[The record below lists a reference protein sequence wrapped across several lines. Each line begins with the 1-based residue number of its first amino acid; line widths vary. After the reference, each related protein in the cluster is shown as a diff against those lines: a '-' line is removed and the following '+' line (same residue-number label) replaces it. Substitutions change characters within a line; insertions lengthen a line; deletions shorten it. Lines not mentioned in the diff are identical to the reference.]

1 MALKWA
7 GRQTVFLQK
16 PPVIASSAA
25 VAGPKEGR
33 GPLGAEYD
41 LVLEDLRDGQKCW
54 ERAETRMLSRAVQ
67 ICLDKVGLK
76 PNDIQFFIAGDLLN
90 QITCAN
96 AVARD
101 LSIPFVGIYGA
112 CSTLAEGMA
121 IGSMLIDGG
130 FAERVMVATSSHH
143 NTAERQYRYPT
154 EFGAQRTPAS
164 QWTVTGAGA
173 FLLAAKGTGPR
184 VTHATVGSVVD
195 MGMKD
200 VNDMG
205 SAMAPAAASTIRA
218 HFTDTGRTPADY
230 DVVLT
235 GDLASVGKALCDEL
249 LKQQGLD
256 LSGRYEDCG
265 LMVLRKD
272 QDVHAGASGCA
283 CSALVL
289 SGRVLKLLEA
299 GKYRRVLMVAT
310 GALHSPL
317 TYQQG
322 ESIPCIAHGIA
333 IERVGDAS
341 ARDLDAGVKEEALQ
355 P

>member
-1 MALKWA
+1 MAVKKLGA
-7 GRQTVFLQK
+7 QSVAFQN
-16 PPVIASSAA
+16 PPVIAAASA

-33 GPLGAEYD
+33 GPLGARYD

-54 ERAETRMLSRAVQ
+54 EQAETRMLSRAVQ
-67 ICLDKVGLK
+67 ICLNRAGLRAS
-76 PNDIQFFIAGDLLN
+76 DVEVFIAGDLIN

-101 LSIPFVGIYGA
+101 LSVPYLGIYGA
-112 CSTLAEGMA
+112 CSTLAEGIA
-121 IGSMLIDGG
+121 VGSMLIDGG
-130 FAERVMVATSSHH
+130 FAERVLVATSSHH

-154 EFGAQRTPAS
+154 EFGAQRTPTS

-184 VTHATVGSVVD
+184 VTHATIGSVVD
-195 MGMKD
+195 MGIKD

-205 SAMAPAAASTIRA
+205 SAMAPAAADTIRT
-218 HFTDTGRTPADY
+218 HFSDTGRTPPEY
-230 DVVLT
+230 DAVLT
-235 GDLASVGKALCDEL
+235 GDLGSLGKTLCDEL
-249 LKQQGLD
+249 LKRQGLD
-256 LSGRYEDCG
+256 LTGRLEDCG

-289 SGRVLKLLEA
+289 AGRLLKLLES
-299 GKYRRVLMVAT
+299 GKYRRVLLVAT

-322 ESIPCIAHGIA
+322 ESIPSIAHA
-333 IERVGDAS
+333 ISIEG
-341 ARDLDAGVKEEALQ
+341 AGAQAGEAVR
-355 P
+355 

>member
-1 MALKWA
+1 MALKRA
-7 GRQTVFLQK
+7 GKQTVLFQK
-16 PPVIASSAA
+16 PPVIISSAS

-41 LVLEDLRDGQKCW
+41 MVLEDLRFGERCW
-54 ERAETRMLSRAVQ
+54 EKAETKILHKAIQV
-67 ICLDKVGLK
+67 CLDKAGLQAA
-76 PNDIQFFIAGDLLN
+76 DIHFFIAGDLLN

-96 AVARD
+96 YVARD
-101 LSIPFVGIYGA
+101 LSIPFLGVYGA
-112 CSTLAEGMA
+112 CSTLAESIA

-154 EFGAQRTPAS
+154 EFGAQRTPTS

-173 FLLAAKGTGPR
+173 FLLAAKGAGPR
-184 VTHATVGSVVD
+184 VTHATVGTVID
-195 MGMKD
+195 MGIKD

-205 SAMAPAAASTIRA
+205 SAMAPAAADTVKT
-218 HFTDTGRTPADY
+218 HFSDTGRVPTDY

-235 GDLASVGKALCDEL
+235 GDLASLGKALCIEL
-249 LKQQGLD
+249 LKRQGLD
-256 LSGRYEDCG
+256 LTGRYEDCG

-283 CSALVL
+283 CSALVM
-289 SGRVLKLLEA
+289 SGRVLKLLET
-299 GKYRRVLMVAT
+299 GKYRRVLLVAT
-310 GALHSPL
+310 GALHSPVM
-317 TYQQG
+317 YQQG
-322 ESIPCIAHGIA
+322 ESIPCVAHGVA
-333 IERVGDAS
+333 IERPGDAS
-341 ARDLDAGVKEEALQ
+341 VKEALQ